1 MKKYFALT
9 GIAGYIA
16 PRHLQAIKETGNE
29 LIAAMDPH
37 DSVGILDRYFTDVSF
52 FSEFERFD
60 RHLERIKRD
69 GSRNAIDYLSICS
82 PNYLHDAHMR
92 LALRLG
98 ADAICEKPLVAN
110 PWQLDALEQ
119 LEAES
124 PGKIYPILQLRVHD
138 QILALR
144 EALEKEKKDEKYEI
158 DLTYMTSRGAWY
170 LYSWKGDVDKSG
182 GIATNIGIHFF
193 DLLIWLFGKVQD
205 FKVYLSEPK
214 KMSGSIELE
223 GANVKWYL
231 SIDRHDLPQ
240 EAVDA
245 GKPTYRSL
253 TYDGKEIEFS
263 TGFTDLHTRMYQTIL
278 AGESFGL
285 EAARPAIELVHRIR
299 QAKLSPIDDGA
310 HWKLHQKS

>member
-1 MKKYFALT
+1 TRVGAQNGATVKINLKNEPKK
-9 GIAGYIA
+9 
-16 PRHLQAIKETGNE
+16 N
-29 LIAAMDPH
+29 D
-37 DSVGILDRYFTDVSF
+37 
-52 FSEFERFD
+52 
-60 RHLERIKRD
+60 
-69 GSRNAIDYLSICS
+69 
-82 PNYLHDAHMR
+82 
-92 LALRLG
+92 
-98 ADAICEKPLVAN
+98 
-110 PWQLDALEQ
+110 
-119 LEAES
+119 
-124 PGKIYPILQLRVHD
+124 
-138 QILALR
+138 
-144 EALEKEKKDEKYEI
+144 KKD
-158 DLTYMTSRGAWY
+158 
-170 LYSWKGDVDKSG
+170 DKKK
-182 GIATNIGIHFF
+182 A
-193 DLLIWLFGKVQD
+193 
-205 FKVYLSEPK
+205 EPK

-299 QAKLSPIDDGA
+299 QAKISPIDDGA